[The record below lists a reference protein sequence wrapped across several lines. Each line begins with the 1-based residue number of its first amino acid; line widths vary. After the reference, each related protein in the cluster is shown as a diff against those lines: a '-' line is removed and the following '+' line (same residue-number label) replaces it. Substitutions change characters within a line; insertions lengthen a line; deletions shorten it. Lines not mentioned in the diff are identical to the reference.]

1 MTRGHSYTWS
11 MYMAH
16 AKMFS
21 PNYPERYVRLGSHE
35 IDYEYNEGALY
46 LYPQE
51 QLKDYPQKLTDR
63 LIQFAETHPDR
74 TFAAKRDNQG
84 QWIRLSYA
92 EVAQRAWHIAQAL
105 YQRDLSEDR
114 PLIILSGNDLEHLVL
129 SMAAMFAGVPFSA
142 ISPSYSLISQD
153 FGKLKHI
160 IEVLTPGMVYAAD
173 GQLFARAIQS
183 CVADD
188 IEVVTNSGLVGDQP
202 CTSFQT
208 LLDTPIGDI
217 QAHYATLDEHTIA
230 KFLFTSGS
238 TKMPKAVPTT
248 HLMLCVNQQMLL
260 QTFPEFADEPPI
272 LLDWLSWHHTFGG
285 SHNVGIALYNGG
297 TIYIDDGKPVAGKFD
312 ETIRNLKEISPTVYF
327 NVPKGWE
334 ELTIALE
341 NDKALR
347 DSFYAK
353 VKILF
358 FAGAAL
364 SNAAWERLDRIA
376 QQHCGESI
384 RIMSGLG
391 MTETAPSCAFTTGP
405 QVMAGFIGYPA
416 PGCTVKLVPTGDKLE
431 FCVKGKHVM
440 KGYWRLN
447 DDQQST
453 VFDEKGFYH
462 TGDAVR
468 LVDDKDPRQGLMYD
482 GRLAEDFKL
491 NTGTFVNVGTL
502 RNTALLMGNQLIQEV
517 AITGSNLASIGFL
530 IFPKLDACA
539 EIAHLNSK
547 SVAPEKILS
556 HAKVRDWF
564 QQFLKQY
571 NQNATGSS
579 NRVNKLYLMVEPPQ
593 LDAGEVTDKGNLN
606 QANIIK
612 RRHDLITEL
621 YDEDISHP
629 LIVRI

>member
-1 MTRGHSYTWS
+1 
-11 MYMAH
+11 MAH
-16 AKMFS
+16 AKTVP

-35 IDYEYNEGALY
+35 INYEYKDGALY
-46 LYPQE
+46 IYPQE
-51 QLKDYPQKLTDR
+51 QLQDYPQKLTDC
-63 LIQFAETHPDR
+63 LIQFAKTHPDR
-74 TFAAKRDNQG
+74 IFAAKRDENG
-84 QWIRLSYA
+84 EWIKLSYA
-92 EVAQRAWHIAQAL
+92 EVAHRAWRIAQAL
-105 YQRDLSEDR
+105 HQRNLSENR

-142 ISPSYSLISQD
+142 ISPSYSLISKD
-153 FGKLKHI
+153 FGKLKHVI
-160 IEVLTPGMVYAAD
+160 DVLTPGMVYAND
-173 GQLFARAIQS
+173 GQLFAKAIQA
-183 CVADD
+183 CVNDD
-188 IEVVTNSGLVGDQP
+188 MEVVTNSGKVAEKS
-202 CTSFQT
+202 CTCFAH
-208 LLDTPIGDI
+208 LLDTPITDI
-217 QAHYATLDEHTIA
+217 QTHYATLDEHTIA

-260 QTFPEFADEPPI
+260 QTFPEFADEPPV

-297 TIYIDDGKPVAGKFD
+297 TIYIDDGKPVTGKFD

-341 NDKALR
+341 NDQELR
-347 DSFYAK
+347 DRFYAK

-364 SNAAWERLDRIA
+364 SNAAWDRLDQIA

-416 PGCTVKLVPTGDKLE
+416 PGCTIKLVPTGDKLE
-431 FCVKGKHVM
+431 FCAKGKHVM
-440 KGYWRLN
+440 NGYWRLN
-447 DDQQST
+447 ADQQVN
-453 VFDEKGFYH
+453 VFDDEGFYH

-468 LVDDKDPRQGLMYD
+468 LVDAKDPRQGLMYD

-502 RNTALLMGNQLIQEV
+502 RNRVLLTGNQFIQDV
-517 AITGSNLASIGFL
+517 AVTGCNLASLGFL
-530 IFPKLDACA
+530 IFPKMDACA
-539 EIAHLNSK
+539 ELAGLDRQNNSI
-547 SVAPEKILS
+547 EKILS
-556 HAKVRDWF
+556 HPEVREWF
-564 QQFLKQY
+564 VQFLKQY
-571 NQNATGSS
+571 NQQATGSS
-579 NRVNKLYLMVEPPQ
+579 NRVNKLYLMAEAPQ

-606 QANIIK
+606 QASILK
-612 RRHDLITEL
+612 HRHALIDAL
-621 YDEDISHP
+621 YDETTTHSFI
-629 LIVRI
+629 IRI

>member
-1 MTRGHSYTWS
+1 
-11 MYMAH
+11 MAQ
-16 AKMFS
+16 AKVIS
-21 PNYPERYVRLGSHE
+21 SNYPEREVRLGSHE
-35 IDYEYNEGALY
+35 IDFEYQGDTLY
-46 LYPQE
+46 IYPKE
-51 QLKDYPQKLTDR
+51 QLQQYPQKLTDR
-63 LIQFAETHPDR
+63 LIENAQQFPER
-74 TFAAKRDNQG
+74 TFVAKRGADG
-84 QWIRLSYA
+84 EWIRLSYA
-92 EVAQRAWHIAQAL
+92 EVERRAWHIAQAQH
-105 YQRDLSEDR
+105 QRDLSAER
-114 PLIILSGNDLEHLVL
+114 PIIILSGNDLEHLVL

-142 ISPSYSLISQD
+142 ISPAYSLVSQD
-153 FGKLKHI
+153 FGKLHHV
-160 IEVLTPGMVYAAD
+160 IEVLTPGLVYAAD
-173 GQLFARAIQS
+173 GQLFAKAIQS
-183 CVADD
+183 CVDD
-188 IEVVTNSGLVGDQP
+188 QIEVVTNSGLIGGQR
-202 CTSFQT
+202 CTAFDD
-208 LLDTPIGDI
+208 LLATPITDVK
-217 QAHYATLDEHTIA
+217 AHYASLDEHTIA

-260 QTFPEFADEPPI
+260 QTFPEFADEPPV

-285 SHNVGIALYNGG
+285 SHNVGIVLYNAG

-364 SNAAWERLDRIA
+364 SNAAWDRLDRIA
-376 QQHCGESI
+376 QKHCGESI

-416 PGCTVKLVPTGDKLE
+416 PGCTIKLERTGDKLE
-431 FCVKGKHVM
+431 FCAKGDHVM

-447 DDQQST
+447 EDQQSK
-453 VFDEKGFYH
+453 VFDDEGFYH
-462 TGDAVR
+462 TSDAVR
-468 LVDDKDPRQGLMYD
+468 LVDPEDPQQGLMYD

-502 RNTALLMGNQLIQEV
+502 RNKALLSGNQLIQDL
-517 AITGSNLASIGFL
+517 AITGSNLDSIGFL

-539 EIAHLNSK
+539 ELAGLSLSEHS
-547 SVAPEKILS
+547 AEHILS
-556 HAKVRDWF
+556 HDKVRYWF
-564 QQFLKQY
+564 QQFLQQY
-571 NQNATGSS
+571 NQGATGSS
-579 NRVNKLYLMVEPPQ
+579 NRVDKLYLMTEPPQ
-593 LDAGEVTDKGNLN
+593 LDASEVTDKGNLN
-606 QANIIK
+606 QGNIIK
-612 RRHDLITEL
+612 RRQPLIEDLYQSEL
-621 YDEDISHP
+621 NHP
-629 LIVRI
+629 LIIRL